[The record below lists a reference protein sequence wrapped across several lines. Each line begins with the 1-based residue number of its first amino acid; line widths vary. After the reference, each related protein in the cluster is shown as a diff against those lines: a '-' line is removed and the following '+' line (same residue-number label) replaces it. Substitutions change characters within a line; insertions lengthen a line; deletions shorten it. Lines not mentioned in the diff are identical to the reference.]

1 MTTPREESDNRTDA
15 TSTAERPR
23 GERTAATDSASRFES
38 PKER

>member
-15 TSTAERPR
+15 TGTAARPG
-23 GERTAATDSASRFES
+23 GERTTATDSASRIES